1 MESRVREKLF
11 FAGWLIDGTGV
22 PASRHALLRVRDG
35 RFSALDNVQKSEL
48 SDAGLAYVDL
58 SQCTILPGL
67 VDCHAHLTMS
77 GKTDRMLREEQL
89 GYSFEQNAPLISN
102 RLAKYLSCGIL
113 AVRDAGDPG
122 AQTLGHMKRDSCG
135 SSGYPVLRC
144 AGRGWRA
151 PGRYGK
157 LVGDPP
163 EPGSTL
169 AEGIRRQSAEAHHI
183 KIINSGL
190 NSLTEFGKE
199 TPPQFEPGELQA
211 AVNLAKTRGQKI
223 MVHANGK
230 LPVRLSVG
238 AGCDSIEHG
247 FFMGEENL
255 QIMADRQVFWVPT
268 AFTMKA
274 LRSHLQ
280 PGSMEAEIAFRNLE
294 HQLAQMSRAR
304 ELGVP
309 VALGTDAGGFGVRH
323 GISLVE
329 ELQLIMRAGFTVE
342 EAIRC
347 ATLNGARL
355 LGVDDILGRLRP
367 GMPANF
373 LVVEGPPSMIA
384 ESLRRVK
391 AVYIDGN
398 RMV

>member
-1 MESRVREKLF
+1 MREKLF
-11 FAGWLIDGTGV
+11 YAGWLIDGTGI
-22 PASRHALLRVRDG
+22 PASRHALLNVRDG
-35 RFSALDNVQKSEL
+35 RLSALDTVQKSEL
-48 SDAGLAYVDL
+48 SDAGIEYVDF
-58 SQCTILPGL
+58 SRCTILPGL

-89 GYSFEQNAPLISN
+89 EYSFEQNAPIISN
-102 RLAKYLSCGIL
+102 RLEKYLSCGVM
-113 AVRDAGDPG
+113 AVRNAGDPG
-122 AQTLGHMKRDSCG
+122 AHALGYMKQGGCKPA
-135 SSGYPVLRC
+135 GYPILRC

-157 LVGDPP
+157 LVGDSP

-169 AEGIRRQSAEAHHI
+169 AEGIRRHSAEAHHI

-199 TPPQFEPGELQA
+199 TPPQFEAKELQA
-211 AVNLAKTRGQKI
+211 AANLARTRGQKI

-230 LPVRLSVG
+230 LPVRLSVE

-255 QIMADRQVFWVPT
+255 QLMADREVFWVPT

-274 LRSHLQ
+274 LQTHLP
-280 PGSMEAEIAFRNLE
+280 PGTREAEIAFRNLE
-294 HQLAQMSRAR
+294 HQLAQISRAR
-304 ELGVP
+304 HLGVP
-309 VALGTDAGGFGVRH
+309 IALGTDAGGFGVRH
-323 GISLVE
+323 GVSLVE
-329 ELQLIMRAGFTVE
+329 EFQLIMRAGFTVE
-342 EAIRC
+342 EAVCC

-355 LGVDDILGRLRP
+355 LGLDHVLGRLRP

-391 AVYIDGN
+391 AVYINGE